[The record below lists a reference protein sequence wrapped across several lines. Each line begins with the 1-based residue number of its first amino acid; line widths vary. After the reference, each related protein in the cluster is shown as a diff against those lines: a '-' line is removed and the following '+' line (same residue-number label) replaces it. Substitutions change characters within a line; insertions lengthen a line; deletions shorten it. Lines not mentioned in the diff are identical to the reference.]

1 MNNRS
6 EAILTLNLFFIKN
19 EKDYFDLN
27 GEDYAYKVYIDT
39 LSLKYF
45 SKKQN
50 ISIEKNWNFL
60 PFKRQT
66 VRFEVNIYHRIE
78 CIYSFALETWGKG
91 WSSQGKPW
99 LDRKN
104 LNTTLICI

>member
-1 MNNRS
+1 MNNRF

-50 ISIEKNWNFL
+50 ISIK
-60 PFKRQT
+60 KK
-66 VRFEVNIYHRIE
+66 
-78 CIYSFALETWGKG
+78 LEIFYPLNDK
-91 WSSQGKPW
+91 
-99 LDRKN
+99 LLN
-104 LNTTLICI
+104 LK